1 MVGEGDAMSR
11 AGASK
16 TSAGGKGTPMSTLA
30 GTGGLVRLI
39 LRRDR
44 FLLPLWV
51 VVLAVQPVQTAA
63 ALDQFYATPAA
74 LRDLYGTIAGNP
86 GLLAMLGPVFDAT
99 LGALTAWR
107 AGLILNVVGLAS
119 LLTVIR
125 HTRADEEAG
134 RRELLGATVVG
145 RNAPL
150 AAVLLVVLAADLVL
164 GALLAAGMVGL
175 GLPVTGSVAYGLSVA
190 AAGWVFAAVGAVAAQ
205 LTEGAGGARGLGL
218 GALGLAYLLRAAG
231 DTGGSGSGLGW
242 LSWLSPIGWAQ
253 QTRPYAGERWWVFAL
268 PVVLVVVLAAAA
280 FALLARRDVG
290 AGVLAARLGPA
301 TAAPSLASPLA
312 LAWRLHRGPLLGWT
326 AGLAVMGAVIGS
338 VADSVNDMA
347 GESAQLKDLLERLG
361 GEKVLSDAYIAG
373 TMVIFALAAAGYAIQ
388 ATLRLRAE
396 EEGLRAEPVLATAVG
411 RRQWAS
417 SHLLFGLLGPAV
429 ALVAAGL
436 AEGLAYGLVG
446 GDVGRELPRVLA
458 GALVQL
464 PAVLVLS
471 GIAMALFGL
480 APRLAQVSW
489 AALAVSAFL
498 VLVGPLLQLSQWLLD
513 LSPFS
518 HIPKLPGAQV
528 VAAPLAWLLAAA
540 VVLVA
545 AGLAGFRR
553 RDLVSP

>member
-1 MVGEGDAMSR
+1 V
-11 AGASK
+11 
-16 TSAGGKGTPMSTLA
+16 STLA

-44 FLLPLWV
+44 VLLPLWI
-51 VVLAVQPVQTAA
+51 LALGLLPVYTAA
-63 ALDQFYATPAA
+63 GIDQFYSTPAA
-74 LRDLYGTIAGNP
+74 LRELYGTVVSTP
-86 GLLAMLGPVFDAT
+86 GLLALLGPVFGAT

-107 AGLILNVVGLAS
+107 AGLVFTVVGLAS

-125 HTRADEEAG
+125 HTRVEEETG
-134 RRELLGATVVG
+134 RRELLGSTVVG

-150 AAVLLVVLAADLVL
+150 TAALLVTATADLLL
-164 GALLAAGMVGL
+164 GGVLAAGMLGL
-175 GLPVTGSVAYGLSVA
+175 GLPATGSVAYGLAVA
-190 AAGWVFAAVGAVAAQ
+190 SAGWVFAAVGAVAAQ
-205 LTEGAGGARGLGL
+205 LTDGAGGARSLGL
-218 GALGLAYLLRAAG
+218 GTLGLAFLLRAAG
-231 DTGGSGSGLGW
+231 DTAGPDGALGW

-268 PVVLVVVLAAAA
+268 PVALVAVLAAAA

-290 AGVLAARLGPA
+290 AGVLPARLGPA
-301 TAAPSLASPLA
+301 TAAPGLRSPLA
-312 LAWRLHRGPLLGWT
+312 LAWRLQRGTLLAWT
-326 AGLAVMGAVIGS
+326 AGLAVMGGVIGS

-347 GESAQLKDLLERLG
+347 SESSQLRDLLERLG

-373 TMVIFALAAAGYAIQ
+373 AMVIFALAAAGYAIQ

-396 EEGLRAEPVLATAVG
+396 EDNLRAELVLATAVS
-411 RRQWAS
+411 RRQWAT
-417 SHLLFGLLGPAV
+417 SHLLFGLGGPAV
-429 ALVAAGL
+429 ALLAAGV
-436 AEGLAYGLVG
+436 AEGLVYGLVS

-480 APRLAQVSW
+480 APRLASVSW
-489 AALAVSAFL
+489 AALAVFAFL
-498 VLVGPLLQLSQWLLD
+498 VLLGPLMQLSQWVLD

-518 HIPKLPGAQV
+518 HIPKVPGAGV
-528 VAAPLAWLLAAA
+528 SATPLAWLLVVAA
-540 VVLVA
+540 VLAV

-553 RDLVSP
+553 RDLVGGA